1 MDEVFIGPRSVLFV
15 FLVLEVQHWESSL
28 PRAEPDGVGHTLV
41 ALLPD
46 VIVSPHLP
54 GSVGGGVNDA
64 GGAGAESPGV
74 ICPDAAG
81 AVVGRTVLVVDPSLR
96 EVSKSV
102 FGISQLAEGEGES
115 WHGKLPVEMVV
126 SGGADP
132 AEHVCAVGASVPE
145 GGHAAVQAV
154 NDVVGPVGMDILR

>member
-1 MDEVFIGPRSVLFV
+1 M
-15 FLVLEVQHWESSL
+15 
-28 PRAEPDGVGHTLV
+28 GHTLV

-46 VIVSPHLP
+46 VIVSPYLP

-64 GGAGAESPGV
+64 GAKSPGV

-81 AVVGRTVLVVDPSLR
+81 AVVRRTVLVVDASLR

-102 FGISQLAEGEGES
+102 FGIRQLAEGEGES

-132 AEHVCAVGASVPE
+132 AKHVCAVGSSVPE